1 MGTQYLI
8 DSNIVIGY
16 LSGTLPV
23 KGMQFMDE
31 IVDAIPQVSVITK
44 IETLGYNTLPAVHQI
59 LTDFMND
66 AIVIDV
72 GISRV
77 ETNEAKA
84 SKIVGDVDFQDVF
97 GYVRALTPVP
107 GGVGPMTIIYL
118 LVNCLRAAQI
128 AKHVNN

>member
-16 LSGTLPV
+16 LSGTSPV

-66 AIVIDV
+66 AIVLGLTDAVVSQTIMLRKEVRIKLPDAIIAATAIV
-72 GISRV
+72 HDAVLVSRNTSDFKNIS
-77 ETNEAKA
+77 
-84 SKIVGDVDFQDVF
+84 G
-97 GYVRALTPVP
+97 LTVMDPHS
-107 GGVGPMTIIYL
+107 L
-118 LVNCLRAAQI
+118 
-128 AKHVNN
+128 